1 MKCIF
6 IYNPV
11 SGSGKIE
18 KKLPLIKNS
27 LAEVY
32 DEVVIRPTQAQGDTT
47 RFASEAVGVYDTIVF
62 AGGDGTFNEI
72 LQCVASVENPPKLA
86 YIPCGTVNDIAHT
99 LKISRNIK
107 KALKVIKENRSEKLD
122 CMKVNDRYAM
132 YFVAAGTFTNVSY
145 ATPQEEKNNLGKIAY
160 FIEGVQDVSLESFK
174 LTCKGGH
181 TKQRANSIF
190 ICFINSKY
198 VSGFK
203 MNRQG
208 SLQDGKIEVA
218 IVHPKQKKSFWRKIV
233 SLFSLAWLFVGGY
246 KQRNDNLVRLHGSHF
261 DVDVH
266 DNVVWTIDGEK
277 GCNGKIHVEV
287 LPRKVEIIV
296 PKKLKKI

>member
-1 MKCIF
+1 MKCVF

-11 SGSGKIE
+11 SGSGTIA
-18 KKLPLIKNS
+18 KKLTKIKTS

-32 DEVVIRPTQAQGDTT
+32 EEVVIRPTQAQGDTT
-47 RFASEAVGVYDTIVF
+47 RYAREAVGVYDTIVF

-72 LQCVASVENPPKLA
+72 VQGIADAKNPPKLA

-122 CMKVNDRYAM
+122 CMKVNDHYAM

-145 ATPQEEKNNLGKIAY
+145 TTPQDEKNNFGKIAY

-174 LTCKGGH
+174 LTCKGNH

-190 ICFINSKY
+190 ICFINSRY

-203 MNRQG
+203 MNKQA
-208 SLQDGKIEVA
+208 SLQDGEIEVA
-218 IVHPKQKKSFWRKIV
+218 IIHPKQKKSFWRKLV
-233 SLFSLAWLFVGGY
+233 SLISLVWLFCGGY
-246 KQRNDNLVRLHGSHF
+246 KQKNENLVRLHGSHF
-261 DVDVH
+261 DVDVS
-266 DNVVWTIDGEK
+266 NEVVWTIDGEK
-277 GCNGKIHVEV
+277 GCRGKIHVEV
-287 LPRKVEIIV
+287 LPRKIEVIV